1 MFTLLQGGEVY
12 SPEYKGVQDVL
23 LTGGRIAR
31 IGEVD
36 RHALEVT
43 NFPVEVIDVSN
54 CFIAPGLIDPHEH
67 LLGGSGEEGFQSQ
80 TPEIALSEVVGAGIT
95 TVVGC
100 LGVDTI
106 TKTMPGLL
114 AKAKAFN
121 AEGITAYAWSGGYD
135 VPPMTLTG
143 SVRNDLLF
151 VPEVIGAGEIAISD
165 VRSTEPSLAELARL
179 V

>member
-12 SPEYKGVQDVL
+12 SPEYKGIQDVL

-106 TKTMPGLL
+106 TKTMPAGKSKSLQRRRYYGVCL
-114 AKAKAFN
+114 
-121 AEGITAYAWSGGYD
+121 
-135 VPPMTLTG
+135 
-143 SVRNDLLF
+143 VRWL
-151 VPEVIGAGEIAISD
+151 
-165 VRSTEPSLAELARL
+165 
-179 V
+179 